1 MASRN
6 QEIAGIFSEIAD
18 LLEIAGENAFRINSY
33 RKAARIIEDLP
44 DDVGKMLE
52 AGSLAEVSG
61 IGEHSLQKI
70 EEYLKTGKITAMDDL
85 LKKVP
90 AGLVEL
96 LKIPGMG
103 PKTVAAMWKTLGVE
117 DIDGLVKA
125 LRTGQL
131 ESLPGMGAKKIENIK
146 KGLEFLTRF
155 AGRTP
160 LGVAL
165 PLAMELVDKLKKLHS
180 VKKVEAA
187 GSLRR
192 RAETVGDIDILVQA
206 DDGENVLKSFT
217 KFPQVKEILA
227 AGETKSSVRIIND
240 IQVDVRVVP
249 AESFGSALQYF
260 SGSKEHNV
268 HLREMAVKKKW
279 KLNEYGLFEGEKK
292 LAGETEEGIYAKFDL
307 PWIPPELREN
317 RGEIEAGKNLP
328 KLIELTDI
336 KGDLHMHTVASDGRC
351 TIEEMIEGCIAKGY
365 QYMCITDH
373 SQSSHVAN
381 GLEVSRL
388 KSHIAA
394 VRKAGEKYRKDI
406 TVWIGSEVDI
416 HSEGKMDYEDAV
428 LSELDFV
435 IGSIHAAL
443 NQPREKIMTRL
454 LKAME
459 NPYVRL
465 IGHPTNRIVGS
476 REASDIDIAELIRQ
490 AKDTGTWLE
499 LNAAWQRLDLKD
511 IHLRQAKEAGV
522 KIMIN
527 TDAHDI
533 SSLESIQYGVFTA
546 RRGWL
551 EAKDVINT
559 LPVEKL
565 TKLLKSKKA

>member
-180 VKKVEAA
+180 VKKVEA
-187 GSLRR
+187 
-192 RAETVGDIDILVQA
+192 
-206 DDGENVLKSFT
+206 
-217 KFPQVKEILA
+217 
-227 AGETKSSVRIIND
+227 
-240 IQVDVRVVP
+240 
-249 AESFGSALQYF
+249 
-260 SGSKEHNV
+260 
-268 HLREMAVKKKW
+268 M
-279 KLNEYGLFEGEKK
+279 EK
-292 LAGETEEGIYAKFDL
+292 TF
-307 PWIPPELREN
+307 
-317 RGEIEAGKNLP
+317 
-328 KLIELTDI
+328 
-336 KGDLHMHTVASDGRC
+336 
-351 TIEEMIEGCIAKGY
+351 
-365 QYMCITDH
+365 
-373 SQSSHVAN
+373 
-381 GLEVSRL
+381 
-388 KSHIAA
+388 
-394 VRKAGEKYRKDI
+394 
-406 TVWIGSEVDI
+406 
-416 HSEGKMDYEDAV
+416 
-428 LSELDFV
+428 
-435 IGSIHAAL
+435 
-443 NQPREKIMTRL
+443 
-454 LKAME
+454 
-459 NPYVRL
+459 
-465 IGHPTNRIVGS
+465 
-476 REASDIDIAELIRQ
+476 
-490 AKDTGTWLE
+490 
-499 LNAAWQRLDLKD
+499 
-511 IHLRQAKEAGV
+511 
-522 KIMIN
+522 
-527 TDAHDI
+527 
-533 SSLESIQYGVFTA
+533 
-546 RRGWL
+546 
-551 EAKDVINT
+551 
-559 LPVEKL
+559 
-565 TKLLKSKKA
+565 

>member
-180 VKKVEAA
+180 VKKVDAA